1 MIKYI
6 NRLTDLFIKLSLP
19 NVKAKYKRRG
29 IKWTK
34 RIEQNQILRFKSTLP
49 VMYWY
54 GVMWLCAAMLP
65 EHIVRTVPSEI
76 PVGMFFLLAIWGFN
90 NYFGWVKIK
99 GTR

>member
-6 NRLTDLFIKLSLP
+6 NKLTDLFIKLSLP

-76 PVGMFFLLAIWGFN
+76 PVGMFFLLAIWGIN

-99 GTR
+99 

>member
-6 NRLTDLFIKLSLP
+6 NKLTDLFIKLSLP
-19 NVKAKYKRRG
+19 NVKAKHKRRG

-34 RIEQNQILRFKSTLP
+34 KIEQNQILRFKSTLP

-54 GVMWLCAAMLP
+54 GLMWLCAATLP
-65 EHIVRTVPSEI
+65 EHILRTIPSEI

-99 GTR
+99 

>member
-6 NRLTDLFIKLSLP
+6 NKLTDLFIKLSLP
-19 NVKAKYKRRG
+19 NVKAKHKRRG

-34 RIEQNQILRFKSTLP
+34 KIEQKQILRFKSTLP

-54 GVMWLCAAMLP
+54 GVMWLCAVTLP
-65 EHIVRTVPSEI
+65 EHILRSIPSEI
-76 PVGMFFLLAIWGFN
+76 PMGVFFLIAIWGLN

-99 GTR
+99 